1 MTTKTTAVTVD
12 EAVTAIRKRE
22 GCQMVGFIQTASN
35 PVSHDTNIQNIE
47 EKPKDI
53 EIVLKN
59 FRYNVGTSL
68 DCAMATGILRN
79 SITYYISCLI
89 ELGLL
94 GIVRKEKDRTTRHW
108 AFHYSADSSLWPKR
122 RWVQLKLWEG

>member
-22 GCQMVGFIQTASN
+22 GCQMVGSIQTASN

-53 EIVLKN
+53 EIVFQY
-59 FRYNVGTSL
+59 FRYNIGTSL
-68 DCAMATGILRN
+68 DCALATGILRN
-79 SITYYISCLI
+79 SITYYISDLI
-89 ELGLL
+89 DLGML
-94 GIVRKEKDRTTRHW
+94 GIVRKDKDRTTRHW
-108 AFHYSADSSLWPKR
+108 AFHYSADSSLWQKR
-122 RWVQLKLWEG
+122 RWVQLQLWED

>member
-1 MTTKTTAVTVD
+1 MTQKTA
-12 EAVTAIRKRE
+12 AVTAYGAITANRKR
-22 GCQMVGFIQTASN
+22 VGNPKSASN
-35 PVSHDTNIQNIE
+35 LDIHHTTNLLKTDDNC
-47 EKPKDI
+47 KDI
-53 EIVLKN
+53 EKVFQY

-94 GIVRKEKDRTTRHW
+94 EIVRRDKDRTTRHW

>member
-1 MTTKTTAVTVD
+1 MTQETAAVTAF
-12 EAVTAIRKRE
+12 EAVTAIRKK
-22 GCQMVGFIQTASN
+22 VSN
-35 PVSHDTNIQNIE
+35 PKASKLDIHSTNLLKTDDNC
-47 EKPKDI
+47 KDI
-53 EIVLKN
+53 EKVFQY

-68 DCAMATGILRN
+68 DCATATGILRN

-94 GIVRKEKDRTTRHW
+94 GIVRRDKDRTTRHW